1 MAEYALIFTREAGS
15 RHRVLGLLSS
25 AFSGSAGAKQTKLP
39 LCSWLADGG
48 PEAIQTEAKTE
59 AAPLD
64 PESRA
69 ASLRWMLACEGCPFA
84 DAAALLNEFST
95 FDVGTRLVMWGV
107 KKDIHLTRQARDV
120 IVDAPADAPAHQ
132 RSLQA
137 FLEVLYLKLG
147 EEHTPSMQIALK
159 GRPVPPRDWA
169 EHLQDQQRSTY
180 VLPAPNGKDVA
191 AQFVGEGAARLG
203 KQAARQ
209 ARGTESYARILE
221 PYLPLAPGP
230 GAARPRGTDGPVT
243 WRINTVRQARAT
255 LTLGYSRPMREIVQI
270 LSARAGTDPVIKER
284 KAAVKRETGIFFYH
298 QGRMTRP
305 LEPLLLQAKKQGA
318 QQTTTMR
325 VLQMG
330 MGLTGC
336 VVENFLIQEHNKASY
351 SDGKLF
357 EALMKEVDKVAKR
370 HLATVVRPAF
380 GEAKGLLP
388 QATAPTKPSASASSA
403 PQLAGAPTKKPKP
416 PKAVELVEETRMRPR
431 DRLDDA
437 VGLVVR
443 VPGIPGAPRYQ
454 LRRPDF
460 ALSERSYLSHELT
473 EAYFDPALDL
483 KAGMSAAPA
492 ALAGCTVEVWWLP
505 ADAEAAGQFWPAKL
519 QPPPEEWTPRI
530 GGREGWF
537 SVVYPSTELDAGER
551 RATPTPALDITPT
564 GSLQPQ
570 PHPSA
575 SASAPPAPSP

>member
-25 AFSGSAGAKQTKLP
+25 AFSESAGAKQTKLP
-39 LCSWLADGG
+39 LCSWLPEGG
-48 PEAIQTEAKTE
+48 PEAILTEAKTE

-64 PESRA
+64 HESRA
-69 ASLRWMLACEGCPFA
+69 ASLRWILASDGCPFA
-84 DAAALLNEFST
+84 DAATLLNEFAA
-95 FDVGTRLVMWGV
+95 FDVGTRLVMWGI
-107 KKDIHLTRQARDV
+107 KKDIHLKKQARDV
-120 IVDAPADAPAHQ
+120 IVDAPADAPTHR
-132 RSLQA
+132 RSLHA
-137 FLEVLYLKLG
+137 FLEILYLKLG
-147 EEHTPSMQIALK
+147 EEHTPSMQIVLK

-169 EHLQDQQRSTY
+169 EHLQDQRQEY
-180 VLPAPNGKDVA
+180 LLPPPNSKDVT

-209 ARGTESYARILE
+209 AR
-221 PYLPLAPGP
+221 
-230 GAARPRGTDGPVT
+230 
-243 WRINTVRQARAT
+243 AT
-255 LTLGYSRPMREIVQI
+255 LTLGYSRPIPEIVQI
-270 LSARAGTDPVIKER
+270 LSARAGADPVIRER
-284 KAAVKRETGIFFYH
+284 KAAVKKETGVFFYH

-336 VVENFLIQEHNKASY
+336 VVENYLIQDHNKASY

-357 EALMKEVDKVAKR
+357 EVLMKEADKVAKL

-388 QATAPTKPSASASSA
+388 QAMAPTKPSASASASTA
-403 PQLAGAPTKKPKP
+403 PLLEKWPKPKT
-416 PKAVELVEETRMRPR
+416 PKTVELVEETRMRPR
-431 DRLDDA
+431 DRLDEA

-443 VPGIPGAPRYQ
+443 VQGIPGAPRYQ
-454 LRRPDF
+454 LRTPDF

-473 EAYFDPALDL
+473 EAYFNPAVDL
-483 KAGMSAAPA
+483 AAGMSAAPA

-505 ADAEAAGQFWPAKL
+505 ADAEATGQFWPATL
-519 QPPPEEWTPRI
+519 QPPPNEWAPRT

-537 SVVYPSTELDAGER
+537 SMVYPATELDFGER
-551 RATPTPALDITPT
+551 
-564 GSLQPQ
+564 
-570 PHPSA
+570 
-575 SASAPPAPSP
+575 APV